1 MGGKKNSNNIA
12 FIECYHMYNFNE
24 RDLFDYIKQW
34 LGLPVELERYRSLR
48 EQVLIRQLFFMF
60 SFFSTKCF
68 PLKSNGFA
76 HCDNTTFDM

>member
-1 MGGKKNSNNIA
+1 
-12 FIECYHMYNFNE
+12 MYNFNE

-60 SFFSTKCF
+60 SVFLHEMLSIEV
-68 PLKSNGFA
+68 
-76 HCDNTTFDM
+76 